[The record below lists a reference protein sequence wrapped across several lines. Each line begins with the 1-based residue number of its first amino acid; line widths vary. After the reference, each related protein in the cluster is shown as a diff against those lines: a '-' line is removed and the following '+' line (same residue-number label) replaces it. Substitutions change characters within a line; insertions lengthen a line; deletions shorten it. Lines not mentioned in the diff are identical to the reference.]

1 VSEKIPSCSAEVSAQ
16 LATDQFCARSS
27 GKRLIISILQRL
39 NFPSCGGDFPTLA
52 HELLL
57 PSVATTAQPTE
68 TTIRAPSHALLQD
81 DSHMPILTNAH
92 GPAEALQS
100 RPGSATRAPRIL
112 IIVPAYNESK
122 SLPDLLHSLRNECPG
137 CDVVVVDDGSSD
149 GTRGAIAGLARVV
162 SLPCNLGIGAAV
174 QTGLQIA
181 LREGYDFAMQ
191 VDGDGQHPASEISKL
206 LAALHESSGDLVV
219 GTRFR
224 SEEGFK
230 STAVR
235 RMGIRVFS
243 SLLSGICR
251 TSITDPTSGFRVFS
265 RRAIRLLAPR
275 YSEDFPEVEALVV
288 AHRAGLHIVEVP
300 VVMSK
305 RTAGRSSI
313 GPLKSLVY
321 MLKVPLAVFMGLLRK
336 PEVNS

>member
-1 VSEKIPSCSAEVSAQ
+1 MAHFEMAVLSSAEILQA
-16 LATDQFCARSS
+16 SS
-27 GKRLIISILQRL
+27 GS
-39 NFPSCGGDFPTLA
+39 
-52 HELLL
+52 
-57 PSVATTAQPTE
+57 
-68 TTIRAPSHALLQD
+68 
-81 DSHMPILTNAH
+81 LTR
-92 GPAEALQS
+92 G
-100 RPGSATRAPRIL
+100 PRIL
-112 IIVPAYNESK
+112 IIVPAYNELK
-122 SLPDLLHSLRNECPG
+122 SLPHLLHSLREECPG
-137 CDVVVVDDGSSD
+137 CDVVVVDDGSTD
-149 GTRGAIAGLARVV
+149 GTRRAVAGPARVV
-162 SLPCNLGIGAAV
+162 SLPCNLGIDAAV

-181 LREGYDFAMQ
+181 LREGYDLAVQ
-191 VDGDGQHPASEISKL
+191 VDGDGQHPPSEISKL